1 MSYLEIM
8 EAIKSKYDSS
18 KMKGVTAVYQFELT
32 GDGGGNFYINV
43 KDGEAE
49 FGDGQAENPNITVT
63 MALDD
68 FKELLAGNLNATT
81 AFMTGKIKI
90 KGDISL
96 AMKLQALLG

>member
-8 EAIKSKYDSS
+8 EAIKAKYNSD

-32 GDGGGNFYINV
+32 GDGGGNFHIDV

-49 FGDGQAENPNITVT
+49 FGDGQHDNPSITVT
-63 MALDD
+63 MEVADFNQLLD
-68 FKELLAGNLNATT
+68 GSLNPTT
-81 AFMTGKIKI
+81 AFMTGKIKV
-90 KGDISL
+90 KGDMSL

>member
-1 MSYLEIM
+1 MTYLEIM
-8 EAIKSKYDSS
+8 EAIKEKYEPG

-32 GDGGGNFYINV
+32 GDGGGNFFADV

-49 FGDGQAENPNITVT
+49 FFEGQSDDPSITVT
-63 MALDD
+63 MSNENFNKLI
-68 FKELLAGNLNATT
+68 EGNLNATT

-90 KGDISL
+90 KGDMSL